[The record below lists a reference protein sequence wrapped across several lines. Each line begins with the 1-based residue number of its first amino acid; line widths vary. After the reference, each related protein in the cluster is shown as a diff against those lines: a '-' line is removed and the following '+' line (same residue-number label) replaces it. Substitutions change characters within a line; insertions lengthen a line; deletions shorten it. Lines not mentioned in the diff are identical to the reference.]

1 VCIKTVL
8 SKANGFIF
16 ITSPQE
22 SIQCNENTG
31 NRQRKMGLCKYSNGQ
46 CFKVQ
51 KIEKVDNG
59 ETEIEAEKRPR
70 DKAELTKDRKKEKE
84 KRESMKGREK

>member
-1 VCIKTVL
+1 
-8 SKANGFIF
+8 
-16 ITSPQE
+16 
-22 SIQCNENTG
+22 
-31 NRQRKMGLCKYSNGQ
+31 LCKYSNGQ
-46 CFKVQ
+46 SFKVQ

>member
-1 VCIKTVL
+1 MSIKTVL

-22 SIQCNENTG
+22 SIQCNDNTG
-31 NRQRKMGLCKYSNGQ
+31 KMGLCKYSNGQ
-46 CFKVQ
+46 HFKVS
-51 KIEKVDNG
+51 
-59 ETEIEAEKRPR
+59 TENRESREAEKRPR